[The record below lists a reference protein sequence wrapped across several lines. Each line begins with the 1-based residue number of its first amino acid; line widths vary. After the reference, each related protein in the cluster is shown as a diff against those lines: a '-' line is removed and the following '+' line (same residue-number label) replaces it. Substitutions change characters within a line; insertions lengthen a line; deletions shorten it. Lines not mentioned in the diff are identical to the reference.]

1 MSNKSPFSRFLL
13 TLLAI
18 AGVGLLLYKN
28 GERWLRAILLY
39 LSGAAWARQLVSDLP
54 IAQQVAGRFVAG
66 QTAVEAMQTAR
77 ELNDAGLLVTLDY
90 LGESVTDAAMAA
102 TARDEILHLLD
113 KIAANNVNANV
124 SLKLSQLGLNIDK
137 NLAADN
143 LRQIL
148 ERARQ
153 HENRVRIDMEDS
165 PLVDVTLALYRRM
178 RDKEG
183 FSNVGVVIQSYLY
196 RSDEDIRQLV
206 AEGAWVRLCKGAYA
220 EPPEVA
226 YPQKTDTD
234 ASFVRLT
241 QQLLSGEAR
250 ENGVYAGIATHDERM
265 IQATID
271 YAHANDIAP
280 EEFEFQMLHGI
291 RRELQEDLRA
301 NGYRVR
307 VYVAYGQAWYPFF
320 MRRLAERPAN
330 LWFFIS
336 NFIRQ

>member
-1 MSNKSPFSRFLL
+1 MCNKSPFSRFLL
-13 TLLAI
+13 TLTAVV
-18 AGVGLLLYKN
+18 GVGLLLYKN

-54 IAQQVAGRFVAG
+54 LAQQVASRCVAG
-66 QTAVEAMQTAR
+66 QTADEAIQVAR
-77 ELNDAGLLVTLDY
+77 DLNENGLLVTLDY

-102 TARDEILHLLD
+102 AARDEILHLLD
-113 KIAANNVNANV
+113 QIAASEVKANV
-124 SLKLSQLGLNIDK
+124 SLKLSQLGLKINEK
-137 NLAADN
+137 LAADN

-148 ERARQ
+148 EKARQ
-153 HENRVRIDMEDS
+153 HENRVRIDMEES
-165 PLVDVTLALYRRM
+165 GLVDKTLALYRQM
-178 RDKEG
+178 RDQEG
-183 FSNVGVVIQSYLY
+183 FNNTGVVIQSYLY

-220 EPPEVA
+220 EPPDVA
-226 YPQKTDTD
+226 YPQKADTD

-241 QQLLSGEAR
+241 QQLLSAEAR
-250 ENGVYAGIATHDERM
+250 ENGVYVGIATHDERM
-265 IQATID
+265 IQAAID
-271 YAHANDIAP
+271 YAHQNEIDP
-280 EEFEFQMLHGI
+280 EEYEFQMLYGI

-336 NFIRQ
+336 NFLR